1 MDEETTISKND
12 ESTENFDED
21 EFLSA
26 HVGLADSGYQ
36 DWYDDFL
43 NASPRTDPP
52 FVVHHSGPDD
62 VYPARTWREA
72 VGIAHELNAGA
83 VTYTRR
89 TLNDGMVRSWATPY
103 VTAEAVRLGVIT
115 ATAEVVS

>member
-1 MDEETTISKND
+1 MNENEEKR
-12 ESTENFDED
+12 ESFNED
-21 EFLSA
+21 DFLSA
-26 HVGLADSGYQ
+26 HAGLADSGYQ
-36 DWYDDFL
+36 DWYDEFL

-72 VGIAHELNAGA
+72 VGVAHELNAGA
-83 VTYTRR
+83 VTYTKR
-89 TLNDGMVRSWATPY
+89 TSHDGMVRSWATPY

-115 ATAEVVS
+115 ATAEGVSA